1 MIENREL
8 SIDDYL
14 AMLRRRA
21 KVILLPAVLAPL
33 AGFLVSFP
41 FPAKYTSQ
49 SAVVVEEQ
57 KVPDA
62 YVKPMITE
70 DVMQRAE
77 AIRQRVLSQDLL
89 GPAVQG
95 LGLVKHGLNVDEV
108 METTR
113 QNLTVGPLVP
123 ETAVTL
129 GKKKSGDVVGFSV
142 SYTADNANDA
152 QAVCSQLT
160 TMMLEQNYQHRQEI
174 ANSAT
179 DFFRDATGAGAE
191 LS

>member
-8 SIDDYL
+8 SMDDYL
-14 AMLRRRA
+14 AMLRRRM
-21 KVILLPAVLAPL
+21 KVILLPAVLAPV

-77 AIRQRVLSQDLL
+77 AIRQRVLSTDLL
-89 GPAVQG
+89 DKAVKRI
-95 LGLVKHGLNVDEV
+95 GLVKQGADVNEQVL
-108 METTR
+108 ETIR

-123 ETAVTL
+123 GAAATL
-129 GKKKSGDVVGFSV
+129 GKKKNSDVVGFSV
-142 SYTADNANDA
+142 SYTADNASDA
-152 QAVCSQLT
+152 HAVCSELT
-160 TMMLEQNYQHRQEI
+160 AMMLEQNYEHRKEI
-174 ANSAT
+174 AKQRN
-179 DFFRDATGAGAE
+179 
-191 LS
+191 